1 MTNQDTT
8 KYPLLKDDV
17 AKKILKNK
25 KIGKEYMARIVSNIL
40 EEDYQTIYNNLKFI
54 SEDISFSSKT
64 TNSRADVVLDE
75 DSILIIFEVNYFNGP
90 NRKAQ
95 MTSYMCQ
102 LYLGQLANYQDY
114 QNVHRIVHIIIEDQD
129 YFHKN
134 DLVYHVVF
142 MDRKYHI
149 EDEDKI
155 ERFRINLDF
164 LSKMTYPDI
173 RKSELARLL
182 YLFVCGDDELKTID
196 ESLYYDDEFMK
207 EVVNVARKISQKG
220 AFKLYFPLSDE
231 EIRRLDEEY
240 FRKQGIEKGYAE
252 GREQGIKQG
261 IKEGI
266 LKNQREM
273 IVEMNSH
280 GVSVDVIAMCTHL
293 SIEEV
298 LTIIKNSEI

>member
-54 SEDISFSSKT
+54 SENISFSSKT
-64 TNSRADVVLDE
+64 INSRADVVLDE

-142 MDRKYHI
+142 MDRKYYI

-164 LSKMTYPDI
+164 LSKMTYSDI

-240 FRKQGIEKGYAE
+240 FRKKGIEKGYAE
-252 GREQGIKQG
+252 GREQGLQEG

-266 LKNQREM
+266 LKN
-273 IVEMNSH
+273 
-280 GVSVDVIAMCTHL
+280 
-293 SIEEV
+293 
-298 LTIIKNSEI
+298 